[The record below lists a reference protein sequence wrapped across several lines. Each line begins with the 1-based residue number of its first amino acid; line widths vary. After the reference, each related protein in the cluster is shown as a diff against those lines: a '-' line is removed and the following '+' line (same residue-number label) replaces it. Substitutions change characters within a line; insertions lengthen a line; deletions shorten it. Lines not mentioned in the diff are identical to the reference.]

1 MLLGKQIRLLD
12 SLKVLGLW
20 RFLDHPLRTTELDWY
35 VNHAFLKIRGGVG
48 KDLRQLNPLVLPM
61 IDLCIRGSYYK
72 LLLSPPQPTHVCNFP
87 VTVHFFDL
95 AVLSAGCRTTWR
107 ALNTHAQAPSRP
119 TGSEFGGHKPSVLC
133 VLFYLLIPELPQGS
147 LVSQG

>member
-1 MLLGKQIRLLD
+1 
-12 SLKVLGLW
+12 
-20 RFLDHPLRTTELDWY
+20 
-35 VNHAFLKIRGGVG
+35 
-48 KDLRQLNPLVLPM
+48 M

-72 LLLSPPQPTHVCNFP
+72 LLLSPPQPTHVCNYP

-95 AVLSAGCRTTWR
+95 AVLNADCRTTWR

-133 VLFYLLIPELPQGS
+133 VLFYLLIPETPRESSQSGMRTSGLRYEEKGMKGWES
-147 LVSQG
+147 LLEGIKETQDGRAFPEHTAFTL